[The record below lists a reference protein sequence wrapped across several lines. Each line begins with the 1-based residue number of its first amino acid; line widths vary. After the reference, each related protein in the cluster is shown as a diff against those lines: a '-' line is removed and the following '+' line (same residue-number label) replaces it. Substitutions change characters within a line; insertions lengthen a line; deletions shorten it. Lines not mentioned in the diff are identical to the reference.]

1 MVKSP
6 INTQNVTKILRHL
19 SLTSMLP
26 WPERYQ
32 IWLFPFI
39 SCHVSL
45 LHEHISIAIT
55 ISTGHPSSVW
65 AWDVQHDSSH
75 SHMPGYVV
83 SWPRASQEAFN
94 MVIFFGEPA
103 KLTGFSL
110 PFINNH
116 LFVNITHSSP
126 IISCGKSTAFV
137 RPKPINRLKAL
148 IFRPKIENRISDH
161 VLSVTVVLKQCSR
174 TPAVWQLNLKSSFLA
189 SFFTFESDNSWWV

>member
-1 MVKSP
+1 MSP
-6 INTQNVTKILRHL
+6 KFCAICHLHQCCLDQRDIRFDFFLSYRAMFRCCMNTYQLQLQYRLGILLRSGLEMYNMILHIHTCL
-19 SLTSMLP
+19 DMLYLGRVHHKRP
-26 WPERYQ
+26 L
-32 IWLFPFI
+32 IWLY
-39 SCHVSL
+39 L
-45 LHEHISIAIT
+45 
-55 ISTGHPSSVW
+55 SVNR
-65 AWDVQHDSSH
+65 S
-75 SHMPGYVV
+75 
-83 SWPRASQEAFN
+83 N
-94 MVIFFGEPA
+94 C
-103 KLTGFSL
+103 FSL
-110 PFINNH
+110 RFINNQ